1 MSTDVVRKNIEV
13 LKIILNRV
21 SQLYEDP
28 SISDTKAKSIVVFM
42 HRIKGEIRFFDPY
55 SDMIDPKEWACLRF
69 RFSAPSSTNQSFL
82 LDISNVE
89 EKCFSWED
97 LQPEAFTTLKETI
110 KTIEFLST
118 FYPKLQNLSTTLKEF
133 SLTNVDSL
141 LDRFAGQDIIHKAW
155 YNLDKE
161 HAETLLSSYP
171 PGTFLFRK
179 DPFASILEEQLS
191 LSHEEKIVC
200 ITLSFVTAR
209 EQVSDKTLVKRPEG
223 WMLYNDS
230 PQLDGCC
237 YPSIYSL
244 LDSLRAL
251 VHSPLILEKYNFHK

>member
-1 MSTDVVRKNIEV
+1 MSADVVRKNIEV

-28 SISDTKAKSIVVFM
+28 SISDAKAKSIVVFM
-42 HRIKGEIRFFDPY
+42 HRIRGEIRFFDPY
-55 SDMIDPKEWACLRF
+55 SDVIDPKEWTCLRF
-69 RFSAPSSTNQSFL
+69 CFSPSSNTQQSFL

-97 LQPEAFTTLKETI
+97 LEPEAFANLKETI
-110 KTIEFLST
+110 KTIQFLST

-133 SLTNVDSL
+133 SLINVDSL
-141 LDRFAGQDIIHKAW
+141 LDHFGGKDIIHEAW

-179 DPFASILEEQLS
+179 DAFASILEEQLS
-191 LSHEEKIVC
+191 LTHEEKIVC
-200 ITLSFVTAR
+200 ITLSFVTDSQ
-209 EQVSDKTLVKRPEG
+209 QVSDKTLVKRLQG
-223 WMLYNDS
+223 WMVYNDN
-230 PQLDGCC
+230 PELNGCC
-237 YPSIYSL
+237 YPSIYSV
-244 LDSLRAL
+244 LDSLRSFIY
-251 VHSPLILEKYNFHK
+251 SPLILEKT